1 MLNDPESMEK
11 RRSRESLNVDV
22 VKYESGP
29 DGGEEVSM
37 SVEWNGVS
45 TSAEA
50 HSGTAGRPTALAGC
64 PVSR

>member
-11 RRSRESLNVDV
+11 RRSRESLNMDV

-37 SVEWNGVS
+37 SVEWNGMRKMKLGLVK
-45 TSAEA
+45 
-50 HSGTAGRPTALAGC
+50 
-64 PVSR
+64 